1 VKVVMRRAEVF
12 EQAASAMKGMST
24 PGLSRLG
31 GSGSISKEKAL
42 RVLEEIDEARRKW
55 GMHLYGVDTH
65 DPKLYDLVIHINRLS
80 GDDAADL
87 ICRAVGEDR
96 FRATSESQ
104 QAMDDLLLA
113 ARIKANLVESRPRV
127 VVTAKEGAV
136 YVSLEGGKASEADA
150 IREVVA
156 QIPGVEKVE
165 VNLYP
170 FVTPD

>member
-1 VKVVMRRAEVF
+1 
-12 EQAASAMKGMST
+12 
-24 PGLSRLG
+24 
-31 GSGSISKEKAL
+31 
-42 RVLEEIDEARRKW
+42 
-55 GMHLYGVDTH
+55 MHLYGVDTH

-104 QAMDDLLLA
+104 QAMDDLLLG
-113 ARIKANLVESRPRV
+113 ARIKANLVERHPRV
-127 VVTAKEGAV
+127 VVTAKEGV
-136 YVSLEGGKASEADA
+136 IYVSLEGGKASEANA
-150 IREVVA
+150 IREAVV

-165 VNLYP
+165 VNVYP